1 MDIEQLIAFEWVVRE
16 GSFSK
21 AAWSLGIAQPTISAR
36 IQGLEQEVGG
46 TLFKRGRKIALTEL
60 GSTFLPHVRRTLASL
75 QDGLEAVRLSYQGDR
90 GRLSVGIL
98 RSLTGS
104 FLGPTLATFH
114 QHYPDVECSIQE
126 SDHWNL
132 VKRLYDG
139 VVELAFICWPCLDPI
154 IADMTPVIHLREPVV
169 LAVPNTSPLAKRN
182 SVTQNELLVHADPL
196 LMMRWWQVTPMA
208 ITRLMNQAKTVLD
221 VPMDTGRFLIK
232 HGIGMGL
239 FTEAAILPALEAGQ
253 VMALT
258 VSDLPPTF
266 REIALVHLTR
276 HKQLSVAA
284 TNFIRLIEQ
293 PMERQSGLSSG
304 ASPNNARK

>member
-1 MDIEQLIAFEWVVRE
+1 MDIEQLIAFERVVRE

-36 IQGLEQEVGG
+36 IQGLEKEVGG
-46 TLFKRGRKIALTEL
+46 TLFKRGRKIVLTEL
-60 GSTFLPHVRRTLASL
+60 GSTFLPYVRRTLASL

-104 FLGPTLATFH
+104 FLGPTLAKFH

-154 IADMTPVIHLREPVV
+154 IADMTPVVHIREPVV
-169 LAVPNTSPLAKRN
+169 LAVPNTSPLAKHT
-182 SVTQNELLVHADPL
+182 SITQDELLIHADPL
-196 LMMRWWQVTPMA
+196 LMTRWWQVTPMA

-239 FTEAAILPALEAGQ
+239 FTEAAISPALEAGQ
-253 VMALT
+253 VIALP

-276 HKQLSVAA
+276 HKQLSTAA

-293 PMERQSGLSSG
+293 HV
-304 ASPNNARK
+304 